1 MTTDNRQ
8 PSHQKFAILY
18 VDDEETSL
26 SLFKRAFSDD
36 FRIFTAANAKAGLS
50 LLQQHVDEIGILMTD
65 QRMPG
70 EKGVW
75 LLEQARQLRPQILR
89 ILVTAYTDM
98 DAAIEAVNSGAIY
111 KYVTKPWNPPL
122 LEQMLKRGLDFFEL
136 QLEREELL
144 KERSALLRE
153 RMIANRIG
161 SLGLVAAGLSQNIR
175 NSMVTVKTFL
185 DLAEEKTGAGSLCD
199 PDLLRSVRNDIEK
212 VIGLL
217 ADLRIVSPNPG
228 DTPFADEVALP
239 GLVGEILAA
248 RQASFAAR
256 RIEVENRIPADLPPL
271 RGDRHMLQRL
281 FELLFMDELAMLP
294 AGNRLTLAG
303 QVSELREHP
312 AIAITVVD
320 NGNPLP
326 PDILEFVLNPMAT
339 KVSPSEFG
347 IHLLICFFIV
357 HHHGGTI
364 EATNQAGGNQFVIKL
379 PLLAE
384 PVSLRKGETEFF
396 KKSKESA

>member
-1 MTTDNRQ
+1 
-8 PSHQKFAILY
+8 
-18 VDDEETSL
+18 
-26 SLFKRAFSDD
+26 
-36 FRIFTAANAKAGLS
+36 
-50 LLQQHVDEIGILMTD
+50 MTD

-185 DLAEEKTGAGSLCD
+185 DLAEEKSGAGSLCD
-199 PDLLRSVRNDIEK
+199 PDLLRSVRADIEK

-217 ADLRIVSPNPG
+217 ADLRIVSPNPN
-228 DTPFADEVALP
+228 DTPFADEIALP
-239 GLVGEILAA
+239 SLIGEILAA

-256 RIEVENRIPADLPPL
+256 RIEVKNRIPADLPPL

-281 FELLFMDELAMLP
+281 FELLFIDELAMLP
-294 AGNRLTLAG
+294 AGNRLTLSG
-303 QVSELREHP
+303 QVSEFRDHP

-320 NGNPLP
+320 DGNPLP

-364 EATNQAGGNQFVIKL
+364 EATNQSGGNQFVIKL